1 MAKGIMYIDG
11 QRVPFDGETNVLS
24 VIRKAGIEMPTFCY
38 YSDLSVYGA
47 CRMCV
52 VEDERGKIETSCSMK
67 PRDGLSIRT
76 NTSRLLK
83 HRRMILELLLA
94 SHNCSCT
101 TCEKSGDCRLQ
112 ELAMRFGV
120 RRVRFGDSRE
130 ESQLDDSS
138 PAVVRDPS
146 KCILCG
152 DCVRVCGETI
162 GMGII
167 DFAQRGY
174 NMRVSPAFN
183 RTLSE
188 THCISCGQC
197 SAVCPTGA
205 ITVYN
210 QIGKAWRAIHDPKV
224 RTVVQ
229 IAPAVRVAVGE
240 AFGLPAGANVL
251 DQLVTALKY
260 MGVDEIY
267 DTTFAADF
275 TTIEESQEFLARLE
289 NGGPFPMFTSCCP
302 AWVKYLELENP
313 KYLKHI
319 STCKSPMEMF
329 ASIVREHYQEKDA
342 QDGRTTFQIAIMP
355 CTAKKMEAAR
365 PQFRHDGKP
374 DVDLVLT
381 TQEIINMIKESGIQL
396 PQMEME
402 APDLPFGLGSGS
414 ATIYGTTGGVAEA
427 VVRHCMPDKSRNTLR
442 ALEYSPLRGNESVR
456 EATVQVGDR
465 EIHLAVVHGLIHA
478 QELLKEIDAGNAYYD
493 LIEVMTCPGGCVGGA
508 GQPYGLKQKKQ
519 DRTAGLYAADRS
531 APFKRAEYNPVVTS
545 MLDAY
550 TPEQRHDLLHVDY
563 TKKRSSLCSAAARI
577 TGRLL
582 RFLSGFPS
590 FFAFLALFVFF
601 LAYQYDFRYD
611 GKIISARHSAG
622 FLFWRYSNGHRQH
635 SRLRLCAIRHV
646 LRGGEP
652 DLPPLPGHDRWEP
665 VGGRLSQLLFCGDPL
680 LCGHPRHTPR
690 RRQHSGH
697 AEVGRCHSR
706 RSAEHS
712 CHSVHRRIHRA
723 APHRRHHL

>member
-1 MAKGIMYIDG
+1 MANKGIMYIDG
-11 QRVPFDGETNVLS
+11 QRVPFDGEPNVLS

-76 NTSRLLK
+76 NTARLLK

-120 RRVRFGDSRE
+120 RKVRFGDSRE
-130 ESQLDDSS
+130 ESKLDDSS

-152 DCVRVCGETI
+152 DCVRMCGETI
-162 GMGII
+162 GMDII
-167 DFAQRGY
+167 DFANRGY
-174 NMRVSPAFN
+174 NMRVSPAFG
-183 RTLSE
+183 RKLSQ

-197 SAVCPTGA
+197 AAVCPTGA

-210 QIGKAWRAIHDPKV
+210 QIGRAWRAIHDPKV

-240 AFGLPAGANVL
+240 AFGLPAGTNVL

-260 MGVDEIY
+260 MGIDEIY
-267 DTTFAADF
+267 DTTFGADL
-275 TTIEESQEFLARLE
+275 TTIEEAEEFLTRLE
-289 NGGPFPMFTSCCP
+289 RGGPFPMFTSCCP

-329 ASIVREHYQEKDA
+329 ASIVRKHYQTKDA
-342 QDGRTTFQIAIMP
+342 EDGKTTFHIAIMP

-365 PQFRHDGKP
+365 PQFQHGGKP

-396 PQMEME
+396 PQLDLE
-402 APDLPFGLGSGS
+402 APDLPFGLGSG
-414 ATIYGTTGGVAEA
+414 AGTIYGTTGGVAEA

-442 ALEYSPLRGNESVR
+442 ALEYSHLRGNESIR
-456 EATVQVGDR
+456 EATIPVGGR
-465 EIHLAVVHGLIHA
+465 EIKLAVVHGLINA
-478 QELLKEIDAGNAYYD
+478 QKLLKEIDAGAAYYD
-493 LIEVMTCPGGCVGGA
+493 LVEVMTCPNGCVGGA
-508 GQPYGLKQKKQ
+508 GQPYGLKTKKEA
-519 DRTAGLYAADRS
+519 RSAGLYAADRS
-531 APFKRAEYNPVVTS
+531 APFKRAEYNPGVTS
-545 MLDAY
+545 VLESL
-550 TPEQRHDLLHVDY
+550 TREERHQLLHV
-563 TKKRSSLCSAAARI
+563 S
-577 TGRLL
+577 
-582 RFLSGFPS
+582 
-590 FFAFLALFVFF
+590 
-601 LAYQYDFRYD
+601 
-611 GKIISARHSAG
+611 
-622 FLFWRYSNGHRQH
+622 YSK
-635 SRLRLCAIRHV
+635 
-646 LRGGEP
+646 P
-652 DLPPLPGHDRWEP
+652 
-665 VGGRLSQLLFCGDPL
+665 
-680 LCGHPRHTPR
+680 
-690 RRQHSGH
+690 
-697 AEVGRCHSR
+697 
-706 RSAEHS
+706 
-712 CHSVHRRIHRA
+712 
-723 APHRRHHL
+723 